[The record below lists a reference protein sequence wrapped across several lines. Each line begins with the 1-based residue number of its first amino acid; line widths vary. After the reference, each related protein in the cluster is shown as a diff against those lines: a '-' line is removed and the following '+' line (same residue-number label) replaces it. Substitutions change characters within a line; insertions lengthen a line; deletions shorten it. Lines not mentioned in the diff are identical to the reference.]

1 MSALI
6 TLDNPIFWT
15 PPETHSTC
23 PSVVKLSHPPRRPLP
38 RLVTPASLPH
48 ASSGADEARGCS
60 SAGRALT
67 TKNVILISSDE
78 ESDVDDAD
86 DGRHHS
92 NVDGPH
98 PDDSLPSIA
107 TIAASITTERY
118 EEKTIVRES
127 ETAEITGDTR
137 LCCPTGI
144 GRSGQPA
151 VMGTSSP
158 LPSPSRVADALPVAA
173 SSLRTGPPVFG
184 DDNAGRNRD
193 ASLSCQPRLVSAA
206 DPVSL
211 ESEVNPSM
219 TPSNRCGSA
228 RSPEV
233 EDGQPSAATSRQ
245 DGDGLVHETIDESAS
260 VQGVA
265 EEAGNFSRSYRS
277 LSEDGGRHRSSL
289 NDPGR
294 FSVAPFSPR
303 AGRARVWESQYI
315 SEAPV
320 ASHCHD
326 SNETRRRRLEMP
338 QTAGSRRSRTKAR
351 SNYVEDQMDYGD
363 DEIVPARKRRKTATP
378 ARRRRGQVESL
389 QQPPKL
395 RPRRVARPKRGSD
408 TVSATNSEAA
418 TTASY
423 EEWPLSD
430 AVLKC
435 VRDNGM
441 ATFQLQFTWTTASCI
456 EHVSQHKPSRLPKV
470 DHQRPA
476 IPEQRT
482 EIIGGSSEE
491 PIQRDGTDD
500 DSDVYTAEC
509 ILARW
514 GKHTFFLRWSDGT
527 TGWEPRRNILDKQM
541 LREFEARYHGFD
553 EGIDVLGSRSK
564 AGKRQYLLHW
574 HGRPSRED
582 SWVDEKLMSPKRIEG
597 IRTCALDGAS

>member
-1 MSALI
+1 MPPLI

-15 PPETHSTC
+15 PPETHSTS

-48 ASSGADEARGCS
+48 ASTGADEARGCS

-78 ESDVDDAD
+78 ESDLDDAD

-107 TIAASITTERY
+107 TIAASIATERY
-118 EEKTIVRES
+118 EASLPEKTIVRES

-137 LCCPTGI
+137 LCCPSGI
-144 GRSGQPA
+144 GRPGQPA

-158 LPSPSRVADALPVAA
+158 LPSPSKAADTLLVAA
-173 SSLRTGPPVFG
+173 ASLRTGPPVFE

-193 ASLSCQPRLVSAA
+193 ASPSCQPRLVSAV

-211 ESEVNPSM
+211 EPEVNPST

-233 EDGQPSAATSRQ
+233 EDGQPSAGTSRQ
-245 DGDGLVHETIDESAS
+245 DGDGLVHEAIDESAS

-265 EEAGNFSRSYRS
+265 EEPGNFSRSYQS
-277 LSEDGGRHRSSL
+277 LSEDGGRHRSPP

-303 AGRARVWESQYI
+303 AGRVRVWESQYV

-326 SNETRRRRLEMP
+326 SNETRRRRLDMP

-351 SNYVEDQMDYGD
+351 RNYVEDQMDYGD

-378 ARRRRGQVESL
+378 ARRPRGQAKER
-389 QQPPKL
+389 QRQ
-395 RPRRVARPKRGSD
+395 
-408 TVSATNSEAA
+408 
-418 TTASY
+418 
-423 EEWPLSD
+423 
-430 AVLKC
+430 
-435 VRDNGM
+435 
-441 ATFQLQFTWTTASCI
+441 
-456 EHVSQHKPSRLPKV
+456 RLGYK
-470 DHQRPA
+470 
-476 IPEQRT
+476 
-482 EIIGGSSEE
+482 
-491 PIQRDGTDD
+491 
-500 DSDVYTAEC
+500 
-509 ILARW
+509 
-514 GKHTFFLRWSDGT
+514 
-527 TGWEPRRNILDKQM
+527 
-541 LREFEARYHGFD
+541 
-553 EGIDVLGSRSK
+553 
-564 AGKRQYLLHW
+564 
-574 HGRPSRED
+574 
-582 SWVDEKLMSPKRIEG
+582 
-597 IRTCALDGAS
+597 